1 MPVVSLNQ
9 SSSFTESCEV
19 GGVKSQGSSTVLPK
33 AAQTNRAGTVGGKRK
48 YITSMHGEIR
58 TYNLRGLK
66 NIYYIKIPNR
76 IIKYMLH

>member
-33 AAQTNRAGTVGGKRK
+33 AAQTNRAGTVGVKRK
-48 YITSMHGEIR
+48 YIIFMHGEKVAF
-58 TYNLRGLK
+58 NLK
-66 NIYYIKIPNR
+66 
-76 IIKYMLH
+76 